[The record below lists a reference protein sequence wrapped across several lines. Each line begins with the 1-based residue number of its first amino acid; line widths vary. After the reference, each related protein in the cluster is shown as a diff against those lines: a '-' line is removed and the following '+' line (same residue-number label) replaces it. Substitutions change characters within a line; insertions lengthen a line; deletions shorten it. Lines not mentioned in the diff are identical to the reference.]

1 MVAGKV
7 VVERCTYKLFY
18 HLLLPVKG
26 LPPKKNIWPS
36 WGTTKKTMMVLGNYF
51 SVDFSRERITPSKK
65 QIMVLGYLIQKK
77 DGIGM

>member
-1 MVAGKV
+1 VVAGKV

-26 LPPKKNIWPS
+26 LPPKKNTWPS

-51 SVDFSRERITPSKK
+51 SVYFSREGLPPPKNK
-65 QIMVLGYLIQKK
+65 
-77 DGIGM
+77 